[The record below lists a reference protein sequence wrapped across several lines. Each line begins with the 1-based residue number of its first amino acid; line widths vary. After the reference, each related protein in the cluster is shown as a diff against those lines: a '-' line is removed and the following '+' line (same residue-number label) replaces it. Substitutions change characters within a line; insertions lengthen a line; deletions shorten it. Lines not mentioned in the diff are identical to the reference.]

1 MVQLVAKPGE
11 LAWNGA
17 YNPLAKI
24 FLTKNA
30 NKRLDSVIPT
40 GIVTTRSMRTYIHT
54 SVEKQGGK
62 APQGSLCS
70 LCLLMSAPES
80 YFGIRNWDA
89 TWAGRW

>member
-1 MVQLVAKPGE
+1 MDAFK
-11 LAWNGA
+11 
-17 YNPLAKI
+17 
-24 FLTKNA
+24 LTYKNFFHKNA
-30 NKRLDSVIPT
+30 NKPLDSIIPT
-40 GIVTTRSMRTYIHT
+40 GIVTARSMRTYIHT